1 MHMRVLYS
9 NLSSLIAPNSSQV
22 PVPELVDRAT
32 DYIKGLDSRVKQ
44 LHQTKEAILTGED
57 VSITSDQNHLLDA
70 NVASSS
76 SSRSVPIVE
85 VGAFESTLE
94 VNLICGSENMF
105 KLTEVIRVLEEEG
118 AVVITSACH
127 KEGDRVFYTIYSQA
141 KIPRIGIDTSRV
153 HERLKMLFS

>member
-9 NLSSLIAPNSSQV
+9 NLSSLIALNSSQV
-22 PVPELVDRAT
+22 SVPELVDRAT

-44 LHQTKEAILTGED
+44 LHQRKEAILTGEE
-57 VSITSDQNHLLDA
+57 VSITSDQYQLLAA
-70 NVASSS
+70 NVTSSS
-76 SSRSVPIVE
+76 GSVPIVE

-94 VNLICGSENMF
+94 VNLICGSDDMF

-118 AVVITSACH
+118 AVIITSTCH
-127 KEGDRVFYTIYSQA
+127 KEGDRVFYTIHSQA
-141 KIPRIGIDTSRV
+141 IIPRIGIDASRV